1 MRINRYI
8 ALVVLV
14 LLPQLILAQEDE
26 VSEWVVGSQ
35 YPVYSQYLL
44 DGLIINPAYAGT
56 RDALS
61 ISISGRKRMLGFEGE
76 NTMASL
82 SLHTPLK
89 KERVALGLSINHI
102 SFGVTKQTSLYGY
115 YAFHI
120 NTDKG
125 KWSLGIKGGVDM
137 LTSDFRGII
146 GHDQSQPDPAFSG
159 EVESYMMPNVGVG
172 VYYVTPKFFAGAAVP
187 SLITYLASKEE
198 TDFSYGFESAYYD
211 VLISTGALFSI
222 SENVMFKPSVMA
234 KYSLTNLLR
243 LDLNGNV
250 ILYDFL
256 WLGASWRI
264 GEDALVGLLEL
275 QLTQQLRLGYSYD
288 YNMGDIGSF
297 VGGTHEVALRFD
309 FGKKVTAASP
319 RYF

>member
-1 MRINRYI
+1 
-8 ALVVLV
+8 VLV
-14 LLPQLILAQEDE
+14 LLPQIILAQEE
-26 VSEWVVGSQ
+26 ELSEWVVGNQ

-61 ISISGRKRMLGFEGE
+61 ISVSARKRMLGFEGE

-89 KERVALGLSINHI
+89 KERVALGLSVNHI
-102 SFGVTKQTSLYGY
+102 TFGVTKQTSVYGY

-120 NTDKG
+120 NTDRG
-125 KWSLGIKGGVDM
+125 KWSLGLKGGVDM
-137 LTSDFRGII
+137 LTSDYRGLEVQD
-146 GHDQSQPDPAFSG
+146 HTQPDPAFSG
-159 EVESYMMPNVGVG
+159 EIENYMMPNIGVG
-172 VYYVTPKFFAGAAVP
+172 AYYVTPVFFAGAAIP
-187 SLITYLASKEE
+187 SLVTYIASRDE
-198 TDFSYGFESAYYD
+198 TDFKLGFQPAYYD
-211 VLISTGALFSI
+211 VLLSGGALISI
-222 SENVMFKPSVMA
+222 SENVMFKPSMMA

-243 LDLNGNV
+243 LDINGNV

-264 GEDALVGLLEL
+264 GENALVGLLEL

-288 YNMGDIGSF
+288 YNMGSIGSF
-297 VGGTHEVALRFD
+297 IGGTHEVALRFD
-309 FGKKVTAASP
+309 FGKKVTAANP